1 MEGRTPRRDAGHRFL
16 NMKLRFIWIGKT
28 KDKNWKALQ
37 DEYLRRLSHFV
48 RTEIVE
54 IRDSGPREGPDIEGE
69 RILASL
75 NQKTFAVLLD
85 VKGEAISSQGLAA
98 KIEEWQ
104 NRGLGEVSFIIG
116 GANGVSRRVAETA
129 DISLSLSFLTF
140 THEMARSILFEQLY
154 RAYTIIKGFP
164 YQK

>member
-1 MEGRTPRRDAGHRFL
+1 
-16 NMKLRFIWIGKT
+16 MKLRFVWIGKT

-37 DEYLRRLSHFV
+37 DDYLRRLSHFA
-48 RTEIVE
+48 RCEIKE
-54 IRDSGPREGPDIEGE
+54 IKESTAHEGPDIEGE
-69 RILASL
+69 RILESL
-75 NQKTFAVLLD
+75 NPKTFAVLLD
-85 VKGEAISSQGLAA
+85 VKGEMTSSPGLAK

-104 NRGLGEVSFIIG
+104 NRGLKEVTFVIG
-116 GANGVSRRVAETA
+116 GAEGVSGRVAERA

-140 THEMARSILFEQLY
+140 THEMARAIVLEQVY

>member
-1 MEGRTPRRDAGHRFL
+1 
-16 NMKLRFIWIGKT
+16 MKFRFIWIGKT

-48 RTEIVE
+48 KCEVTELK
-54 IRDSGPREGPDIEGE
+54 DSKDGAEIEGE

-75 NQKTFAVLLD
+75 NPKTFAVLLD
-85 VKGEAISSQGLAA
+85 VTGEAISSPDLAG
-98 KIEEWQ
+98 KIEKWQ
-104 NRGLGEVSFIIG
+104 NLGLKEVSFIIG
-116 GANGVSRRVAETA
+116 GADGVSRRVAEIA

-140 THEMARSILFEQLY
+140 THEMARAVMLEQLY
-154 RAYTIIKGFP
+154 RAFTIIKGFP